1 MNENQLTEAIRNQ
14 WGAFNSKQGRGGWRT
29 GSPKNRK
36 IERCRVT
43 LLSKRDWVL
52 RRT

>member
-14 WGAFNSKQGRGGWRT
+14 WFAFNSKQGGWRT
-29 GSPKNRK
+29 AGSLKNRK

-52 RRT
+52 RRTA